1 MCRNDA
7 GGYSMGRKTI
17 IGVDLGGTKV
27 SLGKVEEGRVVKHAT
42 TNITTQA
49 DQEQILS
56 EIISAVEGVFDQS
69 VAGIGIGAPSV
80 VDVEKG
86 IVYDVQNIPSWKEVP
101 LKDILEKR
109 FQRPTYVNNDAN
121 CFAVGEK
128 HFGKGRA
135 FKNLVGVTLGTGLGA
150 GIIIDNRLY
159 SGPNCGA
166 GEFGT
171 ISYKDQNIEY
181 YCSGQFFI
189 HEHGIKGQRVYEQA
203 KRGDKKAL
211 AIFAEFGIHLGE
223 AVKTIMFAVDP
234 EAIILG
240 GSVCESYPFFQKTM
254 REQIQTFPYKRS
266 IERLVIERSEEP
278 HIAILGAAALYYD
291 SLPNP

>member
-1 MCRNDA
+1 MAN
-7 GGYSMGRKTI
+7 KTI

-27 SLGKVEEGRVVKHAT
+27 SIGKVEEKQIVKHAS
-42 TNITTQA
+42 TNITTQGEQ
-49 DQEQILS
+49 DQILS
-56 EIISAVEGVFDQS
+56 EITSSIEDVFDQS
-69 VAGIGIGAPSV
+69 VVGIGIGVPSV
-80 VDVEKG
+80 IDVEKG
-86 IVYDVQNIPSWKEVP
+86 IVYNVQNIPSWKEVP
-101 LKDILEKR
+101 LKDILEHH

-135 FKNLVGVTLGTGLGA
+135 FKNLVGVTLGTGLGT

-166 GEFGT
+166 GEFGS
-171 ISYKDQNIEY
+171 ISYKDQIIEY

-189 HEHGIKGQRVYEQA
+189 QEHGTKGQQVFEKA
-203 KRGDKKAL
+203 KLGDKKAM
-211 AIFAEFGIHLGE
+211 AIFQEYGTHLGE
-223 AVKTIMFAVDP
+223 AIKTIMFAVDP

-240 GSVCESYPFFQKTM
+240 GSVCQSYPFF
-254 REQIQTFPYKRS
+254 ENS
-266 IERLVIERSEEP
+266 IDRLVIERSEEP

-291 SLPNP
+291 SLLG

>member
-1 MCRNDA
+1 MPL
-7 GGYSMGRKTI
+7 KTI

-27 SLGKVEEGRVVKHAT
+27 SIGIVEEKHIVKHSS

-49 DQEQILS
+49 EQDQILN
-56 EIISAVEGVFDQS
+56 EIISAIEEVFDQS
-69 VAGIGIGAPSV
+69 VVGIGIGVPSV
-80 VDVEKG
+80 IDVEKG
-86 IVYDVQNIPSWKEVP
+86 IVYNVQNIPSWKEVP
-101 LKDILEKR
+101 LKDILEKH

-128 HFGKGRA
+128 HFGKGMA
-135 FKNLVGVTLGTGLGA
+135 YKNLVGVTLGTGLGA

-166 GEFGT
+166 GEFGS
-171 ISYKDQNIEY
+171 ISYRDQIIEY

-189 HEHGIKGQRVYEQA
+189 HEHGIKGQQVFEQA
-203 KRGDKKAL
+203 KKGDRKAL
-211 AIFAEFGIHLGE
+211 AIFHEFGIHLGE

-240 GSVCESYPFFQKTM
+240 GSVCLSFPFFQEAMWK
-254 REQIQTFPYKRS
+254 QIRTFPYHKS
-266 IERLVIERSEEP
+266 VDRLVIDRSEEP

-291 SLPNP
+291 SLASQGA

>member
-1 MCRNDA
+1 MAN
-7 GGYSMGRKTI
+7 KTI

-27 SLGKVEEGRVVKHAT
+27 SIGKVEEKQIVKHAS
-42 TNITTQA
+42 TNITTQGEQ
-49 DQEQILS
+49 DQILS
-56 EIISAVEGVFDQS
+56 EITSSIEDVFDQS
-69 VAGIGIGAPSV
+69 VV
-80 VDVEKG
+80 G
-86 IVYDVQNIPSWKEVP
+86 IVYNVQNIPSWKEVP
-101 LKDILEKR
+101 LKDILEHH

-135 FKNLVGVTLGTGLGA
+135 FKNLVGVTLGTGLGT

-166 GEFGT
+166 GEFGS
-171 ISYKDQNIEY
+171 ISYKDQIIEY

-189 HEHGIKGQRVYEQA
+189 QEHGTKGQQVFEKA
-203 KRGDKKAL
+203 KLGDKKAM
-211 AIFAEFGIHLGE
+211 AIFQEYGTHLGE
-223 AVKTIMFAVDP
+223 AIKTIMFAVDP

-240 GSVCESYPFFQKTM
+240 GSVCQSYPFFEKAM
-254 REQIQTFPYKRS
+254 REQIRTFPYKNS
-266 IERLVIERSEEP
+266 IDRLVIERSEEP

-291 SLPNP
+291 SLLG

>member
-1 MCRNDA
+1 MEH
-7 GGYSMGRKTI
+7 KTI
-17 IGVDLGGTKV
+17 IGIDLGGTKV
-27 SLGKVEEGRVVKHAT
+27 SIGKVAEKHIVKHAT
-42 TNITTQA
+42 TKITTQGEQ
-49 DQEQILS
+49 DQILK
-56 EIISAVEGVFDQS
+56 EIISVIEDVFDQS
-69 VAGIGIGAPSV
+69 VAGIGIGVPSV
-80 VDVEKG
+80 IDVEKG
-86 IVYDVQNIPSWKEVP
+86 IVYNVQNIPSWKEVP
-101 LKDILEKR
+101 LKDILENR

-150 GIIIDNRLY
+150 GIIIENRLY

-166 GEFGT
+166 GEFGS
-171 ISYKDQNIEY
+171 ISYRDQIIEH

-189 HEHGIKGQRVYEQA
+189 KEYGIKGQQVFEQA
-203 KRGDKKAL
+203 DQGDQKAM
-211 AIFAEFGIHLGE
+211 AIFQEFGTHLGE

-240 GSVCESYPFFQKTM
+240 GSVCQSYPFFEHAM
-254 REQIQTFPYKRS
+254 WEQIQTFPYKKS
-266 IERLVIERSEEP
+266 IDRLVIERSDEP

-291 SLPNP
+291 SLMGQQP